1 MQFPIS
7 RKNTHAERYPS
18 LPVQITA
25 IVHLLTAFPDTPKIT
40 SYQNFGVTLERP
52 TASIQTPMRTFTI
65 LLTTYLQSLSNG
77 MLSMDTP
84 TPLQETTKK
93 LIAATHLF

>member
-1 MQFPIS
+1 MA
-7 RKNTHAERYPS
+7 T
-18 LPVQITA
+18 VD
-25 IVHLLTAFPDTPKIT
+25 LLTAFPDTPKIT

-65 LLTTYLQSLSNG
+65 LLTTCPQSLSSG
-77 MLSMDTP
+77 MLSMDTH

-93 LIAATHLF
+93 LITAINFFFNLRILLRYTAPKLK